1 MIPPMCFLCLQTP
14 DDGLPF
20 SSFETVR
27 FALTPEE
34 EAVRQEQ
41 YREGWVGHP
50 PEVYWFCDE
59 HLALGKKHS
68 HLHWREAQEL
78 LANQRGEAR

>member
-1 MIPPMCFLCLQTP
+1 MMPPMCFVCLRTLR
-14 DDGLPF
+14 DGVPF

-41 YREGWVGHP
+41 HREGWVGHP

-59 HLALGKKHS
+59 HLALGKEHS